1 MSQVEFLKLMGN
13 TIVFTQLINIQIQI
27 KKVFTLISEILT

>member
-13 TIVFTQLINIQIQI
+13 IIVFTQLINIQIQI
-27 KKVFTLISEILT
+27 RKVFTLISEILT